1 MVLRS
6 SVGIEIQ
13 DNFLDT
19 EYFQKIRDFVLDY
32 SAKNSSEFNWFMGDV
47 VSDGDS
53 KKLNYIQFNH
63 VVFCHNQVYSGNFW
77 NLINEP
83 HGLLDKLDPYAL
95 TRIKLN
101 LITKHTD
108 VVESGMHVDISNA
121 PDVASTSIL
130 YMNTNNGYTRFETG
144 EKVESVANRLVT
156 FSNNLK
162 HTGTSCSD
170 ELYRCVMNIDYIK
183 NDRGLTNLP

>member
-1 MVLRS
+1 M
-6 SVGIEIQ
+6 GIEIQ

-183 NDRGLTNLP
+183 NDRGLTILP

>member
-13 DNFLDT
+13 DNFL
-19 EYFQKIRDFVLDY
+19 EESYFKPIRDYVLDY

-47 VSDGDS
+47 VSDNDS
-53 KKLNYIQFNH
+53 KKLNYVQFNH
-63 VVFCHNQVYSGNFW
+63 LVFCYNQVYSENFY
-77 NLINEP
+77 NLINAP
-83 HGLLDKLDPYAL
+83 HSLLDKLDPYAL

-101 LITKHTD
+101 LITRHTD
-108 VVESGMHVDISNA
+108 VVESGMHIDVPHA
-121 PDVASTSIL
+121 PDVAVTSIL

-156 FSNNLK
+156 FPNNLK

-183 NDRGLTNLP
+183 NNKGLTNLP